1 MYGRDRN
8 GGAGLSSS
16 ERQVTARC
24 PSRRTGLVIVAAL
37 AILVPLLLTNGAQA
51 SVPRSF
57 FGAVPW
63 GDFFGQ
69 DYPRLQ
75 DAKVRNAR
83 IPFHWNMIEQ
93 TRGHYNWGPTDKSVG
108 QLALYHVRV
117 LPFLNDTPS
126 WVASDRTKPPLGSRK
141 AKKAWGHFIKACIE
155 RYGRHG
161 TYWSTHPDIPKTPIT
176 AWQIWNEPNLKNYWK
191 GKKPQRKYAKLVKI
205 SDKAINR
212 TDKHAK
218 TVLAGLS
225 GNPETKKMAPQ
236 RFLKKFLKVRKVK
249 KHFNAA
255 ALHPYAPS
263 IKKFKKL
270 LRQLHKTLKRKG
282 AGKKQLW
289 ITEMGWGSAHPEKGK
304 PLLKGKKGQKKLL
317 KKSFRMLLHKRKRL
331 HIKRVYWFLWRDA
344 NPDVKTNCTFCKSS
358 GLFHYDFSPKPSWKA
373 FLSFSRR

>member
-1 MYGRDRN
+1 M
-8 GGAGLSSS
+8 
-16 ERQVTARC
+16 
-24 PSRRTGLVIVAAL
+24 
-37 AILVPLLLTNGAQA
+37 LVPLVVTSGAGA
-51 SVPRSF
+51 SVPRTF

-63 GDFFGQ
+63 GDFFGK
-69 DYPRLQ
+69 DYQRLQ
-75 DAKVRNAR
+75 EAKVRNAR
-83 IPFHWNMIEQ
+83 TPFHWNLIEPS
-93 TRGHYNWGPTDKSVG
+93 RGVYDWGSTDGVVG
-108 QLALYHVRV
+108 KLAITHVRV

-126 WVASDRTKPPLGSRK
+126 WVANDRTKPPLGKK
-141 AKKAWGHFIKACIE
+141 AKKAWGNFLQACIK

-161 TYWSTHPDIPKTPIT
+161 KYWRTHPDIPKTPIT
-176 AWQIWNEPNLKNYWK
+176 AWQIWNEPNLKNYFDA
-191 GKKPQRKYAKLVKI
+191 KKPPRSYAKLVKV
-205 SDKAINR
+205 SDKAINKA
-212 TDKHAK
+212 DKHAK

-225 GNPETKKMAPQ
+225 GNPETKKNAPQ
-236 RFLKKFLKVRKVK
+236 RFLKKMLKVHKLK

-270 LRQLHKTLKRKG
+270 LRQVHTALKKKG

-289 ITEMGWGSAHPEKGK
+289 ITEMGWGSAHPEKNK
-304 PLLKGKKGQKKLL
+304 PLLKGKQGQKRLL
-317 KKSFRMLLHKRKRL
+317 KKSFKMLLHSRKRL